1 MSQGNEKME
10 TPKGRGQI
18 RKRDEIS
25 PNDESIILTQDAI
38 SPEEVEIIKKHRE
51 NQKKNKKL
59 TILTQQTQMM
69 VINRVGRIS

>member
-25 PNDESIILTQDAI
+25 PNDESIILMQDAI

-51 NQKKNKKL
+51 NQKKKTKNK
-59 TILTQQTQMM
+59 
-69 VINRVGRIS
+69 RY